1 MADEPIWTA
10 LYPDGLSAAPPHVP
24 TSLVTAW
31 RDRVAAS
38 PESPCLIYFDSTLT
52 VRRVDDD
59 SDALA
64 AHLQDRGVGRGDVVG
79 VQLQNI
85 PQFAIAM
92 LALWKVGATVLILNP
107 MYRGGELRRLID
119 DSRAIGFIG
128 LDREGEEAAS
138 TLAGSTVAWRMTTS
152 DLDLQ
157 SEDDPRLFEDAAR
170 VVVDGADD
178 LLTAVQENAGRTP
191 SAAEVRAEDAALLTY
206 TSGTTGPPKG
216 ALNTH
221 RNVLSTAVSFNAW
234 QGIGAGDVVL
244 AVAPL
249 FHITG
254 AVATAAATLISD
266 APLVFINRLHPEVM
280 LESFNRHRV
289 SVTVGAITVYNAL
302 LALDRGDAADL
313 GSVRWLYSGGAPI
326 PPSTVE
332 RFQERF
338 GHYIHNIY
346 GMTETASAVIGVPPE
361 ARAPVDDG
369 SGTLSIG
376 VPLPGL
382 DARAV
387 DTDGREVAA
396 GQEGELQMRGPQV
409 MPEYLRKPEET
420 AHVLS
425 ADGWLSSGD
434 VAIIDEDGWIYLV
447 DRLKDQINASG
458 FKVWPREVE
467 DALYEHPD
475 VYEAAVVG
483 APDEYRGETVTAYV
497 SLRPG
502 SSTTAAALQ
511 EFTKERLAAYKY
523 PRHVHIIDELPKTQ
537 TGKIK
542 RRDLRDAL

>member
-1 MADEPIWTA
+1 MADEPVWAA
-10 LYPDGLSAAPPHVP
+10 LYPDGLSVDPQQVP
-24 TSLVTAW
+24 ESLVTAW

-38 PESPCLIYFDSTLT
+38 PESPCLVYFDTTLT
-52 VRRVDDD
+52 VRQVDDD

-64 AHLQDRGVGRGDVVG
+64 SHLQDRGVGRGDVVG

-92 LALWKVGATVLILNP
+92 LALWKIGATVLILNP
-107 MYRGGELRRLID
+107 MYRGAELRRLLD

-128 LDREGEEAAS
+128 LDRDGEEAAS
-138 TLAGSTVAWRMTTS
+138 TLAGSTVTWRMTTS

-157 SEDDPRLFEDAAR
+157 TENDPRIFADAGR
-170 VVVDGADD
+170 VAVEGADD
-178 LLTAVQENAGRTP
+178 LLTAVRDNAGRTP
-191 SAAEVRAEDAALLTY
+191 TAAEVRAEDAALLTY

-234 QGIGAGDVVL
+234 QGIGSEDVVL

-254 AVATAAATLISD
+254 AVATGAATLISS

-280 LESFNRHRV
+280 LEAFNRHRV
-289 SVTVGAITVYNAL
+289 TVTIGAITVYNAL
-302 LALDRGDAADL
+302 LALDRGDAADMET
-313 GSVRWLYSGGAPI
+313 VRWLYSGGAPI

-332 RFQERF
+332 RFRTRF

-346 GMTETASAVIGVPPE
+346 GMTETASAVIGVPPG
-361 ARAPVDDG
+361 AQAPVDAA

-376 VPLPGL
+376 VPMPGL
-382 DARAV
+382 DARV
-387 DTDGREVAA
+387 VGAA
-396 GQEGELQMRGPQV
+396 GRALPSREEGELQMRGPQV

-420 AHVLS
+420 ANVLS
-425 ADGWLSSGD
+425 ADGWMSSGD
-434 VAIIDEDGWIYLV
+434 VAIIDEHGWVYLV

-502 SSTTAAALQ
+502 SSATTEGLQ
-511 EFTKERLAAYKY
+511 EFAKERLAAYKY
-523 PRHVHIIDELPKTQ
+523 PREVHIIDELPKTQ
-537 TGKIK
+537 TGKIR
-542 RRDLRDAL
+542 RRDLRGSA

>member
-1 MADEPIWTA
+1 MAEQPTWA
-10 LYPDGLSAAPPHVP
+10 PLYPDGLSVDPPQVP
-24 TSLVTAW
+24 ESLVAAW
-31 RDRVAAS
+31 RDRAATS
-38 PESPCLIYFDSTLT
+38 PESPCLVYFDTTLT
-52 VRRVDDD
+52 VRRVDED

-64 AHLQDRGVGRGDVVG
+64 SHLQDRGVDRGDVVG

-92 LALWKVGATVLILNP
+92 LALWKAGATVLILNP
-107 MYRGGELRRLID
+107 MYRGAELRRLID
-119 DSRAIGFIG
+119 DSHATGFIG
-128 LDREGEEAAS
+128 LDRDGEEAAS
-138 TLAGSTVAWRMTTS
+138 TLAGSTVRWRMTTS

-157 SEDDPRLFEDAAR
+157 SENDPRIFADAAR
-170 VVVDGADD
+170 VVVEGADD

-191 SAAEVRAEDAALLTY
+191 AVAEVRAEDAALLTY

-221 RNVLSTAVSFNAW
+221 RNVLSTAAAFNAW
-234 QGIGAGDVVL
+234 QGVGGEDVVL

-254 AVATAAATLISD
+254 AVATAAATLASP
-266 APLVFINRLHPEVM
+266 AALVFINRLHPEVM
-280 LESFNRHRV
+280 LEAFNRHRV

-302 LALDRGDAADL
+302 LALDRGDAAEMET
-313 GSVRWLYSGGAPI
+313 VRWLYSGGAPI
-326 PPSTVE
+326 PPTTVD
-332 RFQERF
+332 RFQKRF

-346 GMTETASAVIGVPPE
+346 GMTETASAVIAVPPG
-361 ARAPVDDG
+361 ARAPVDAA

-376 VPLPGL
+376 VPMPGL
-382 DARAV
+382 DARVVGA
-387 DTDGREVAA
+387 DGSPLRSGE
-396 GQEGELQMRGPQV
+396 EGELQMRGPQV
-409 MPEYLRKPEET
+409 MPQYLRKPEET

-425 ADGWLSSGD
+425 ADGWMSSGD
-434 VAIIDEDGWIYLV
+434 VAIIDEDGWVYLV

-483 APDEYRGETVTAYV
+483 APDDYRGETVTAYV
-497 SLRPG
+497 SLQPG
-502 SSTTAAALQ
+502 TSTTAAALQ

-523 PRHVHIIDELPKTQ
+523 PREVHIIDELPKTQ

-542 RRDLRDAL
+542 RRDLRDQG

>member
-1 MADEPIWTA
+1 MTDEPIWA
-10 LYPDGLSAAPPHVP
+10 PLYPDGLSVAPPRVP
-24 TSLVTAW
+24 ESLVTAW
-31 RDRVAAS
+31 RDRVTAS
-38 PESPCLIYFDSTLT
+38 PESPCLVYFDSTLT
-52 VRRVDDD
+52 VRQVDDD

-64 AHLQDRGVGRGDVVG
+64 SHFQDRGVGRGDVVG

-119 DSRAIGFIG
+119 DSRTTGFIG

-138 TLAGSTVAWRMTTS
+138 TLAGSTVKWRMTTS

-157 SEDDPRLFEDAAR
+157 TENDPRIFADAAH
-170 VVVDGADD
+170 VAVEGADD
-178 LLTAVQENAGRTP
+178 LLTAVRDSAGRTP
-191 SAAEVRAEDAALLTY
+191 AVPEVRAEDAALLTY

-234 QGIGAGDVVL
+234 QGIGSGDAVL

-254 AVATAAATLISD
+254 AVATAAATLISA
-266 APLVFINRLHPEVM
+266 APLVFINRLHPEIM
-280 LESFNRHRV
+280 LEAFNRHRV
-289 SVTVGAITVYNAL
+289 TVTVGAITVYNAL

-313 GSVRWLYSGGAPI
+313 ATVRWLYSGGAPI
-326 PPSTVE
+326 PPSTVD
-332 RFQERF
+332 RFHTRF

-346 GMTETASAVIGVPPE
+346 GMTETASAVIGVPPG
-361 ARAPVDDG
+361 ARAPVDAA

-382 DARAV
+382 DARVVGA
-387 DTDGREVAA
+387 DGHTLRSGE
-396 GQEGELQMRGPQV
+396 EGELQMRGPQI
-409 MPEYLRKPEET
+409 MPQYLRKPEET

-425 ADGWLSSGD
+425 ADGWMSSGD
-434 VAIIDEDGWIYLV
+434 VAIIDEDGWVYLV

-502 SSTTAAALQ
+502 SATTAEALQ
-511 EFTKERLAAYKY
+511 AFTKERLAAYKY

-542 RRDLRDAL
+542 RRDLRDQG

>member
-254 AVATAAATLISD
+254 AVATA
-266 APLVFINRLHPEVM
+266 
-280 LESFNRHRV
+280 
-289 SVTVGAITVYNAL
+289 
-302 LALDRGDAADL
+302 RGDAHLRRPARLHQPPAPRGHAGVVQPAPRERDRRRDHGLQRPPRPGPRRRGGPRLRPVAVLRRSADP
-313 GSVRWLYSGGAPI
+313 SVDRGAVPGEVRPLHPQHLRHDGDRVRRHRRAAGGAC
-326 PPSTVE
+326 
-332 RFQERF
+332 
-338 GHYIHNIY
+338 
-346 GMTETASAVIGVPPE
+346 A
-361 ARAPVDDG
+361 
-369 SGTLSIG
+369 
-376 VPLPGL
+376 
-382 DARAV
+382 
-387 DTDGREVAA
+387 GR
-396 GQEGELQMRGPQV
+396 
-409 MPEYLRKPEET
+409 
-420 AHVLS
+420 
-425 ADGWLSSGD
+425 
-434 VAIIDEDGWIYLV
+434 
-447 DRLKDQINASG
+447 
-458 FKVWPREVE
+458 
-467 DALYEHPD
+467 
-475 VYEAAVVG
+475 
-483 APDEYRGETVTAYV
+483 
-497 SLRPG
+497 
-502 SSTTAAALQ
+502 
-511 EFTKERLAAYKY
+511 
-523 PRHVHIIDELPKTQ
+523 
-537 TGKIK
+537 
-542 RRDLRDAL
+542 